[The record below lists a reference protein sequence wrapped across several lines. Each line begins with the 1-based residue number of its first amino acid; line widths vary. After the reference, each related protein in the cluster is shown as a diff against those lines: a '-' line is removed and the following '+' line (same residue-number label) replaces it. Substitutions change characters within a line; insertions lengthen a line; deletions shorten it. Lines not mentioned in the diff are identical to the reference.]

1 MIYLDY
7 AADTPVDAQ
16 VLDLFC
22 RISQDAFGNAN
33 GAHLLGK
40 NGKQLIENATIK
52 IKNQLNCLNMAVIY
66 TSGATEANNLAIKGV
81 ARNYRENG
89 RHLISTCLEHAS
101 VSGSLKQ
108 LQSIGYEIDL
118 VSIKKDGTVDLDHLK
133 ELIRADTILV
143 SINYVDSE
151 LGICQPIESISS
163 LIAAYPN
170 CFFHVD
176 ATQAVGK
183 IPIYLEQIDLVT
195 FSPHKFFGLNGMGV
209 LLKSDSL
216 ILEPQIHGG
225 TSTSYYRS
233 GTPFTAGAGT
243 TALALELCMDELEE
257 RLAQVALKSDWLKR
271 QLSAYPLVAFNCTEH
286 SIPHILNLSV
296 KGVKAQAFQ
305 AALSDQEVCISTKSA
320 CSTDNTPS
328 RSVLTVTGSRELAR
342 SSWRISLCHLTTDS
356 ELQEFM
362 KIFDYCYKS
371 LTKK

>member
-7 AADTPVDAQ
+7 AADTPVDVQ

-22 RISQDAFGNAN
+22 QINQVAFGNAN
-33 GAHLLGK
+33 GTHLSGK
-40 NGKQLIENATIK
+40 NAKQLIKQATIK
-52 IKNQLNCLNMAVIY
+52 IKNLLNCSTSEVIY

-81 ARNYRENG
+81 ARNYREVG
-89 RHLISTCLEHAS
+89 RHIISTCLEHAS

-118 VSIKKDGTVDLDHLK
+118 VSIRKDGTVDLDHLN
-133 ELIRADTILV
+133 ELIREDTILV

-151 LGICQPIESISS
+151 LGICQPIPSIAT
-163 LIAAYPN
+163 IVAAYPN

-183 IPIYLEQIDLVT
+183 IPIHLDQIDLVT

-209 LLKSDSL
+209 LLKSESL

-233 GTPFTAGAGT
+233 GTPFTAGAGA
-243 TALALELCMDELEE
+243 TALALELCMAELKE
-257 RLAQVALKSDWLKR
+257 RLTQVTVKNDWLKK
-271 QLSAYPLVAFNCTEH
+271 QLSAYPLVAFNSTGH
-286 SIPHILNLSV
+286 AIPHILNLSV

-305 AALSDQEVCISTKSA
+305 AALSDRKVCVSTKSA

-328 RSVLTVTGSRELAR
+328 RSVLTVTGSRDLAR

-356 ELQEFM
+356 ELQAFM
-362 KIFDYCYKS
+362 DIFDYCYKS

>member
-7 AADTPVDAQ
+7 AADTPVDVQ

-22 RISQDAFGNAN
+22 QINQVAFGNAN
-33 GAHLLGK
+33 GTHLSGK
-40 NGKQLIENATIK
+40 NAKQLIKQATIK
-52 IKNQLNCLNMAVIY
+52 IKNLLNCSTSEVIY

-81 ARNYRENG
+81 ARNYREVG
-89 RHLISTCLEHAS
+89 RHIISTCLEHAS

-118 VSIKKDGTVDLDHLK
+118 VSIRKDGTVDLDHLN
-133 ELIRADTILV
+133 ELIREDTILV

-151 LGICQPIESISS
+151 LGICQPIPSIAT
-163 LIAAYPN
+163 IVAAYPN

-183 IPIYLEQIDLVT
+183 IPIDLDQIDLVT

-209 LLKSDSL
+209 LLKSDRL

-225 TSTSYYRS
+225 ASTSYYRS
-233 GTPFTAGAGT
+233 GTPFTAGAVA
-243 TALALELCMDELEE
+243 TALALELCLAELEE
-257 RLAQVALKSDWLKR
+257 RLAQVTVKNDWLKK
-271 QLSAYPLVAFNCTEH
+271 QLSAYPLVTLNSTEH

-305 AALSDQEVCISTKSA
+305 AVLSDREVCISIKSA
-320 CSTDNTPS
+320 CSNDSTPS
-328 RSVLTVTGSRELAR
+328 RSVLTVTGSRDLAR

-356 ELQEFM
+356 ELQAFM
-362 KIFDYCYKS
+362 DIFDYCYKS

>member
-1 MIYLDY
+1 LDY
-7 AADTPVDAQ
+7 AADTPVNIE
-16 VLDLFC
+16 VLELFYH
-22 RISQDAFGNAN
+22 ISQDAFGNAN
-33 GAHLLGK
+33 GAHVLGRK
-40 NGKQLIENATIK
+40 AKQHIENATIK
-52 IKNQLNCLNMAVIY
+52 IKNQLSCLNMELIY

-81 ARNYRENG
+81 ARNYRESG

-118 VSIKKDGTVDLDHLK
+118 VSIKKDGAVDLDHLK
-133 ELIRADTILV
+133 ELIREDTILV

-151 LGICQPIESISS
+151 LGVCQPIESIAA
-163 LIAAYPN
+163 IVAAYPN

-176 ATQAVGK
+176 ATQAIGK
-183 IPIYLEQIDLVT
+183 IPILLEQIDLVT

-209 LLKSDSL
+209 LLKGDSL

-233 GTPFTAGAGT
+233 GTPFTAGAGA
-243 TALALELCMDELEE
+243 TALALELCITELEE
-257 RLAQVALKSDWLKR
+257 RLAQVALKNAWLKKH
-271 QLSAYPLVAFNCTEH
+271 LSAYPLVSINSTSH

-305 AALSDQEVCISTKSA
+305 TALNDQEVCVSTKSA

-342 SSWRISLCHLTTDS
+342 SSWRISLSHLTTDS
-356 ELQEFM
+356 ELQDFM
-362 KIFDYCYKS
+362 EIFDSCYKS

>member
-7 AADTPVDAQ
+7 AADTPVDVQ

-22 RISQDAFGNAN
+22 QINQVAFGNAN
-33 GAHLLGK
+33 GTHLSGK
-40 NGKQLIENATIK
+40 NAKQLIKQATIK
-52 IKNQLNCLNMAVIY
+52 IKNLLNCLTSEVIY

-81 ARNYRENG
+81 ARNYREVG
-89 RHLISTCLEHAS
+89 RHIISNCLEHAS

-118 VSIKKDGTVDLDHLK
+118 VSIRKDGTVDLDHFN
-133 ELIRADTILV
+133 ELIREDTILV

-151 LGICQPIESISS
+151 LGICQPIPSIAT
-163 LIAAYPN
+163 IVAAYPN

-183 IPIYLEQIDLVT
+183 IPIHLDQIDLVT

-209 LLKSDSL
+209 LLKSESL

-233 GTPFTAGAGT
+233 GTPFTAGAGA
-243 TALALELCMDELEE
+243 TALALELCMAELKE
-257 RLAQVALKSDWLKR
+257 RLTQVTVKNDWLKK
-271 QLSAYPLVAFNCTEH
+271 QLSAYPLVAFNSTEH
-286 SIPHILNLSV
+286 AIPHILNLSV

-305 AALSDQEVCISTKSA
+305 AALSDRKVCVSTKSA

-328 RSVLTVTGSRELAR
+328 RSVLTVTGSKDLAR

-362 KIFDYCYKS
+362 DIFDYCYKS

>member
-7 AADTPVDAQ
+7 AADTPVDVQ

-22 RISQDAFGNAN
+22 QINQVAFGNAN
-33 GAHLLGK
+33 GTHLSGK
-40 NGKQLIENATIK
+40 NAKQLIKQATIK
-52 IKNQLNCLNMAVIY
+52 IKNLLNCSTSEVIY

-81 ARNYRENG
+81 ARNYREVG
-89 RHLISTCLEHAS
+89 RHIISTCLEHAS

-118 VSIKKDGTVDLDHLK
+118 VSIRKDGTVDLDHLN
-133 ELIRADTILV
+133 ELIREDTILV

-151 LGICQPIESISS
+151 LGICQPIPSIAT
-163 LIAAYPN
+163 IVAAYPN

-183 IPIYLEQIDLVT
+183 IPIHLDQIDLVT

-209 LLKSDSL
+209 LLKSESL

-233 GTPFTAGAGT
+233 GTPFTAGAGA
-243 TALALELCMDELEE
+243 TALALELCMAELKE
-257 RLAQVALKSDWLKR
+257 RLTQVTVKNDWLKK
-271 QLSAYPLVAFNCTEH
+271 QLSAYPLVAFNSTGH
-286 SIPHILNLSV
+286 AIPHILNLSV

-305 AALSDQEVCISTKSA
+305 AALSDRKVCISIKSA
-320 CSTDNTPS
+320 CSTDSTPS
-328 RSVLTVTGSRELAR
+328 RSVLTVTGSRDLAR

-362 KIFDYCYKS
+362 DIFDYCYKS

>member
-1 MIYLDY
+1 LDY
-7 AADTPVDAQ
+7 AADTPVNAE

-33 GAHLLGK
+33 GTHLLGK
-40 NGKQLIENATIK
+40 KAKRLIEKATIN

-81 ARNYRENG
+81 AKNYRENG

-151 LGICQPIESISS
+151 LGVCQPIESISS

-183 IPIYLEQIDLVT
+183 IPINLEQIDLVT

-233 GTPFTAGAGT
+233 GTPFTAGAGA
-243 TALALELCMDELEE
+243 TALALELCNDELAE

-271 QLSAYPLVAFNCTEH
+271 QLSAYPLVTFNCTEY

-296 KGVKAQAFQ
+296 KGVRAQAFQ
-305 AALSDQEVCISTKSA
+305 AALSDQEVCVSTKSA

-342 SSWRISLCHLTTDS
+342 TSWRISLSHLTTDS

-362 KIFDYCYKS
+362 EIFDYCYKS

>member
-7 AADTPVDAQ
+7 AADTPVDVQ

-22 RISQDAFGNAN
+22 QINQVAFGNAN
-33 GAHLLGK
+33 GTHLSGK
-40 NGKQLIENATIK
+40 NAKQLIKQATIK
-52 IKNQLNCLNMAVIY
+52 IKNLLNCSTSEVIY

-81 ARNYRENG
+81 ARNYREVG
-89 RHLISTCLEHAS
+89 RHIISTCLEHAS

-118 VSIKKDGTVDLDHLK
+118 VSIRKDGTVDLDHLN
-133 ELIRADTILV
+133 ELIREDTILV

-151 LGICQPIESISS
+151 LGICQPIPSIAT
-163 LIAAYPN
+163 IVAAYPN

-183 IPIYLEQIDLVT
+183 IPIHLDQIDLVT

-209 LLKSDSL
+209 LLKSESL

-233 GTPFTAGAGT
+233 GTPFTAGAGA
-243 TALALELCMDELEE
+243 TALALELCMAELKE
-257 RLAQVALKSDWLKR
+257 RLTQVTVKNDWLKK
-271 QLSAYPLVAFNCTEH
+271 QLSAYPLVTLNSTEH

-305 AALSDQEVCISTKSA
+305 AALSDREVCISIKSA
-320 CSTDNTPS
+320 CSTDSTPS
-328 RSVLTVTGSRELAR
+328 RSVLTVTGSRDLAR

-362 KIFDYCYKS
+362 DIFDYCYKS

>member
-7 AADTPVDAQ
+7 AADTPIDVQ

-22 RISQDAFGNAN
+22 QINQVAFGNAN
-33 GAHLLGK
+33 GAHLSGK
-40 NGKQLIENATIK
+40 NAKQLIKQATIK
-52 IKNQLNCLNMAVIY
+52 IKNLLNCLTSEVIY

-81 ARNYRENG
+81 ARNYREVG
-89 RHLISTCLEHAS
+89 RHIISTCLEHAS

-118 VSIKKDGTVDLDHLK
+118 VSIRKDGTVDLDHLN
-133 ELIRADTILV
+133 ELIREDTILV

-151 LGICQPIESISS
+151 LGICQPIPSIAT
-163 LIAAYPN
+163 LVAAYPN

-183 IPIYLEQIDLVT
+183 IPIDLDQIDLVT

-209 LLKSDSL
+209 LLKSDRL

-225 TSTSYYRS
+225 ASTSYYRS
-233 GTPFTAGAGT
+233 GTPFTAGAGA
-243 TALALELCMDELEE
+243 TALALELCLAELKE
-257 RLAQVALKSDWLKR
+257 RLAQVTVKNDWLKK
-271 QLSAYPLVAFNCTEH
+271 QLSAYPLVTFNSTGH
-286 SIPHILNLSV
+286 AIPHILNLSI

-305 AALSDQEVCISTKSA
+305 AALSDQEVCVSTKSA

-328 RSVLTVTGSRELAR
+328 RSVLTVTGSRDLAR

-356 ELQEFM
+356 ELQAFM
-362 KIFDYCYKS
+362 DIFDYCYKS

>member
-1 MIYLDY
+1 VIYLDY

-22 RISQDAFGNAN
+22 QISQDAFGNAN
-33 GAHLLGK
+33 GAHRLGRK
-40 NGKQLIENATIK
+40 AKQLIDNATIN
-52 IKNQLNCLNMAVIY
+52 IKNQLSCLNMEIIY

-101 VSGSLKQ
+101 VSGSLKY

-118 VSIKKDGTVDLDHLK
+118 VSIKKDGTVDLDHLR
-133 ELIRADTILV
+133 ELIREDTILV

-151 LGICQPIESISS
+151 LGGCQPIKSIAS

-176 ATQAVGK
+176 ATQALGK
-183 IPIYLEQIDLVT
+183 IPVCFEQIDLVT

-209 LLKSDSL
+209 LQKNDNL

-233 GTPFTAGAGT
+233 GTPFTAGTAA
-243 TALALELCMDELEE
+243 TALALELCLDQLEE
-257 RLAQVALKSDWLKR
+257 RLTQVALKSDWLKK
-271 QLSAYPLVAFNCTEH
+271 QLSNYPLVSFNSTEH
-286 SIPHILNLSV
+286 SVAHILNLSI

-305 AALSDQEVCISTKSA
+305 AALSDQEVCVSTKSA

-342 SSWRISLCHLTTDS
+342 SSWRISLCHLTTDR

-362 KIFDYCYKS
+362 EVFDYCYKS

>member
-7 AADTPVDAQ
+7 AADTPVDVQ

-22 RISQDAFGNAN
+22 QINQVAFGNAN
-33 GAHLLGK
+33 GAHLSGK
-40 NGKQLIENATIK
+40 NAKQLIKQATIK
-52 IKNQLNCLNMAVIY
+52 IKNLLNCSTSEVIY

-81 ARNYRENG
+81 ARNYREVG
-89 RHLISTCLEHAS
+89 RHIISTCLEHAS

-118 VSIKKDGTVDLDHLK
+118 VSIRKDGTVDLDHLN
-133 ELIRADTILV
+133 ELIREDTILV

-151 LGICQPIESISS
+151 LGICQPIPSIAT
-163 LIAAYPN
+163 LVAAYPH

-183 IPIYLEQIDLVT
+183 IPIDLDQIDLVT

-209 LLKSDSL
+209 LLKSDRL

-225 TSTSYYRS
+225 ASTSYYRS
-233 GTPFTAGAGT
+233 GTPFTAGAGA
-243 TALALELCMDELEE
+243 TALALELCLAELEE
-257 RLAQVALKSDWLKR
+257 RLAQVTVKNDWLKK
-271 QLSAYPLVAFNCTEH
+271 QLSAYPLVAFNSTEH
-286 SIPHILNLSV
+286 SIPHILNLSI

-305 AALSDQEVCISTKSA
+305 AALSDREVCVSTKSA

-328 RSVLTVTGSRELAR
+328 RSVLTVTGSRDLAK

-356 ELQEFM
+356 ELQAFM
-362 KIFDYCYKS
+362 DIFDYFYKS

>member
-7 AADTPVDAQ
+7 AADTPVDVQ

-22 RISQDAFGNAN
+22 QINQVAFGNAN
-33 GAHLLGK
+33 GGHLSGK
-40 NGKQLIENATIK
+40 NAKQLIKQATIK
-52 IKNQLNCLNMAVIY
+52 IKNLLNCSTSEVIY

-81 ARNYRENG
+81 ARNYREVG
-89 RHLISTCLEHAS
+89 RHIISTCLEHAS

-118 VSIKKDGTVDLDHLK
+118 VSIRKDGTVDLDHFN
-133 ELIRADTILV
+133 ELIREDTILV

-151 LGICQPIESISS
+151 LGICQPIPSIAT
-163 LIAAYPN
+163 IVAAYPN

-183 IPIYLEQIDLVT
+183 IPIHLDQIDLVT

-209 LLKSDSL
+209 LLKSESL

-233 GTPFTAGAGT
+233 GTPFTAGAGA
-243 TALALELCMDELEE
+243 TALALELCMAELKE
-257 RLAQVALKSDWLKR
+257 RLTQVTVKNDWLKK
-271 QLSAYPLVAFNCTEH
+271 QLSAYPLVAFNSTGH
-286 SIPHILNLSV
+286 AIPHILNLSV

-305 AALSDQEVCISTKSA
+305 AALSDRKVCVSTKSA

-328 RSVLTVTGSRELAR
+328 RSVLTVTGSRDLAR

-356 ELQEFM
+356 ELQAFM
-362 KIFDYCYKS
+362 DIFDYCYKS